1 MVDRVY
7 EGGIV
12 PESRPPAPAEL
23 NRAPRGGLPA
33 IPYPASGGFPP
44 GFGPEV
50 SNAGESNPIRQY
62 LSLFQRYWWIIVL
75 TTALATGYRY
85 YQTHS
90 DLPLFEA
97 SSAVRLTDQGASLS
111 GNLVPDYASG
121 YGGYTDPILTQV
133 QVIQSRIIA
142 EQVVDSLGLQFR
154 TVTPGFYMGL
164 FRDVHVEPA
173 ALPATLM
180 FHFSP
185 SHFTVYSFKDSLVRN
200 YGTLVSIA
208 GATFTLPTS
217 PGFTSAE
224 VVIKPRESAVNDVLA
239 GLTVK
244 PRDMT
249 SVIDISYA
257 SHDPYVAQAV
267 ASEVAKVFKIQN
279 AVSARQVSHR
289 RRVFIESQL
298 EITDSLLD
306 IAQSKIADYRR
317 NNLAMTAQD
326 KYNTEQTDLAALDKR
341 ADALHE
347 SRSRYQTLLTALER
361 YQHGDVTALRTL
373 AFVVDPSG
381 NAAVNNL
388 YSELVGFERTRDS
401 LTTGRF
407 AKTAEHPD
415 VERVDALI
423 ASTEP
428 QLETAARNQVA
439 VLDGQI
445 SAVDGLRGQRTR
457 QIALLPGVQ
466 ETEQRLER
474 NADNI
479 LKMSDKLNDELQLA
493 KIAEAVEAGQVEI
506 VDLAQYPDGQI
517 GAGRRRKLMFG
528 ALVGLLLGI
537 GLAVVT
543 DRLNSSI
550 RRWEDLE
557 TVMHVPGLALIP
569 QIAGDAG
576 EGWQAR
582 VRSTTHRLLPSLIRQ
597 PGLMS
602 EDVGSELVMVN
613 DVRSSSAESYRK
625 LMTNLMYSA
634 SRPGLKVV
642 VVTSA
647 SANEGK
653 TTTVSNLAVAFAQQG
668 RRVVLI
674 DADLRRARVHD
685 VFGLGLAPGLTDVLV
700 GNATLEQSLRPSG
713 IAGLSVIPAG
723 TLPPNPLEF
732 LGGERMHDLLGTLRE
747 RFDVVLIDT
756 PPVLVTADAALMGV
770 QADGVVL
777 VVRAGRSERAAA
789 RHAVEQIVHLGGR
802 MLGAVLNDPDA
813 RTPGYGRYGDSYY
826 GYNASEG

>member
-1 MVDRVY
+1 MS
-7 EGGIV
+7 EL
-12 PESRPPAPAEL
+12 RPPAPTEAHH
-23 NRAPRGGLPA
+23 APRGGLPA
-33 IPYPASGGFPP
+33 IPYPTGGGFPP
-44 GFGPEV
+44 GFGPEQSSV
-50 SNAGESNPIRQY
+50 GEPNPIRQY
-62 LSLFQRYWWIIVL
+62 LSMLQRYWWIIVL
-75 TTALATGYRY
+75 TTALATGYRW
-85 YQTHS
+85 YQTRN
-90 DLPLFEA
+90 DLPLFQA
-97 SSAVRLTDQGASLS
+97 SSAVRLTDQGASVS
-111 GNLVPDYASG
+111 GNLVPDYGSG

-142 EQVVDSLGLQFR
+142 EQVVDSLGLQLR
-154 TVTPGFYMGL
+154 SVTPGFYMG
-164 FRDVHVEPA
+164 FFQDVHVAPT
-173 ALPATLM
+173 ALPASLV

-185 SHFTVYSFKDSLVRN
+185 SHFTVYTFKDSIIRE
-200 YGTLVSIA
+200 YGSPVTVA
-208 GATFTLPTS
+208 GATFTLPRS
-217 PGFTSAE
+217 PGFASAE
-224 VVIKPRESAVNDVLA
+224 LEIKPREAAVNDVLG
-239 GLTVK
+239 GLSAK

-249 SVIDISYA
+249 SVIDISYT
-257 SHDPYVAQAV
+257 SNDPYVAQDV

-279 AVSARQVSHR
+279 AVSARQESHR

-298 EITDSLLD
+298 GSTDSLLA
-306 IAQSKIADYRR
+306 IAQAKIAAYRR
-317 NNLAMTAQD
+317 NSLTMTAQD
-326 KYNTEQTDLAALDKR
+326 KYTSEQADMASLDKR
-341 ADALHE
+341 KQTLED
-347 SRSRYQTLLTALER
+347 SRTRYQSLLSALQR
-361 YQHGDVTALRTL
+361 YEHGDTTSLRTL
-373 AFVVDPSG
+373 AFEVDPAG
-381 NAAVNNL
+381 NAAVNSL
-388 YSELVGFERTRDS
+388 YTELVAYERARDS

-407 AKTAEHPD
+407 ARTAEHPD
-415 VERVDALI
+415 VERVDAMI

-428 QLETAARNQVA
+428 QLANATKNQLA
-439 VLDGQI
+439 MLAGQI
-445 SAVDGLRGQRTR
+445 SAVDSMREQGNAKIA
-457 QIALLPGVQ
+457 QIPAAE

-474 NADNI
+474 DADNI

-506 VDLAQYPDGQI
+506 VDLAQYPSGSI
-517 GAGRRRKLMFG
+517 GAGRRRKLMYG
-528 ALVGLLLGI
+528 ALVGLLFGV
-537 GLAVVT
+537 GLTVLT

-557 TVMHVPGLALIP
+557 TVMRVPGLALIP
-569 QIAGDAG
+569 QIAGDQG

-582 VRSTTHRLLPSLIRQ
+582 VRGTAHRFLPSLVPQR
-597 PGLMS
+597 GLQS

-634 SRPGLKVV
+634 SRPGLRVV

-647 SANEGK
+647 SAGEGK

-685 VFGLGLAPGLTDVLV
+685 VFGLGLEPGLTDVLV
-700 GNATLEQSLRPSG
+700 GNASLEQSMRPSG
-713 IAGLSVIPAG
+713 IAGLSIIPAG

-777 VVRAGRSERAAA
+777 VVRAGKSERVAA

-813 RTPGYGRYGDSYY
+813 RTPRYGRYGDYYY
-826 GYNASEG
+826 GYGYTAPEA

>member
-12 PESRPPAPAEL
+12 PESRSPAPADTH
-23 NRAPRGGLPA
+23 RTPHGGLPA
-33 IPYPASGGFPP
+33 IPYPAVGGLPP
-44 GFGPEV
+44 GFGLEG
-50 SNAGESNPIRQY
+50 SNAGDSNPIRQY
-62 LSLFQRYWWIIVL
+62 LSLFKRYWWIVVL
-75 TTALATGYRY
+75 TTAAATGYRY
-85 YQTHS
+85 YQTRN
-90 DLPLFEA
+90 DLPLFQA

-121 YGGYTDPILTQV
+121 YGSYTDPILTQV

-154 TVTPGFYMGL
+154 SVTPGFYMEM
-164 FRDVHVEPA
+164 FSDVHVLPT
-173 ALPATLM
+173 ALPVALT

-185 SHFTVYSFKDSLVRN
+185 SHFAIYTSKDSLVGD
-200 YGTLVSIA
+200 YGAPVSIA
-208 GATFTLPTS
+208 GVTFTLPNP
-217 PGFTSAE
+217 PGITSAQ
-224 VVIKPRESAVNDVLA
+224 VDIKPREEAINDVLA

-244 PRDMT
+244 PLDMT
-249 SVIDISYA
+249 SVINISYT
-257 SHDPYVAQAV
+257 SNDPFVAQEV

-306 IAQSKIADYRR
+306 IAQSRIADNRR
-317 NNLAMTAQD
+317 NNMTMSAQD
-326 KYNTEQTDLAALDKR
+326 KYTAEQGDLAALGKQ
-341 ADALHE
+341 ADALRD
-347 SRSRYQTLLTALER
+347 SRNHYQMLLTALQR
-361 YQHGDVTALRTL
+361 HQRGDATALRTL
-373 AFVVDPSG
+373 AFVSSSNDNV
-381 NAAVNNL
+381 AVNAL
-388 YSELVGFERTRDS
+388 YTELMGFERTRDS
-401 LTTGRF
+401 LTTGPF
-407 AKTAEHPD
+407 AKTPEHPD
-415 VERVDALI
+415 VKRIDALI

-428 QLETAARNQVA
+428 QLETATRNQIA
-439 VLDGQI
+439 ALDGQI
-445 SAVDGLRGQRTR
+445 QAINSSRAQSTQ
-457 QIALLPGVQ
+457 QIAALPGAQ

-474 NADNI
+474 SADNI

-506 VDLAQYPDGQI
+506 VDLAQYPNGRI

-528 ALVGLLLGI
+528 ALVGLLFGV
-537 GLAVVT
+537 GLAVLI
-543 DRLNSSI
+543 DRLNSSV

-576 EGWQAR
+576 DGWRAR
-582 VRSTTHRLLPSLIRQ
+582 LRSTAHRLLPSLR
-597 PGLMS
+597 PEHGLAS

-647 SANEGK
+647 SAGEGK

-668 RRVVLI
+668 RHVVLI
-674 DADLRRARVHD
+674 DADLRRARVHE
-685 VFGLGLAPGLTDVLV
+685 VFGLGLYPGLTDALV
-700 GNATLEQSLRPSG
+700 GNATLEQSVRPSG
-713 IAGLSVIPAG
+713 IAGLSIIPAG

-756 PPVLVTADAALMGV
+756 PPVLITADAALMGV

-777 VVRAGRSERAAA
+777 VVRAGRSERVAT
-789 RHAVEQIVHLGGR
+789 RHAVEQIVRLGGR

-813 RTPGYGRYGDSYY
+813 RTPRYGRYGDSYY
-826 GYNASEG
+826 GYNAPEG